1 MCLTQISPLFKG
13 VKLMVSVKE
22 KTNTLLLKCVEIWNK
37 KQTTWHIGDVEIRQV
52 VLLTK
57 KKVS

>member
-1 MCLTQISPLFKG
+1 MGLTQISSLFKG
-13 VKLMVSVKE
+13 VELMVSVKE
-22 KTNTLLLKCVEIWNK
+22 KTNTLLLKGVEIWNK

>member
-1 MCLTQISPLFKG
+1 
-13 VKLMVSVKE
+13 MVSVKE
-22 KTNTLLLKCVEIWNK
+22 KTNTLFLKGVEIWNK